1 MKSYSTLLNLYQELT
16 KNSSSGNQTLG
27 AELINDGH
35 RELIAQKDF
44 AFLHRLRTLSSVA
57 SQQFYPLPY
66 DIDLVESVTYTDGT
80 TVYTPKLVHS
90 REEWDLINAQSYT
103 SDTPIYAYV
112 YDGKLGLYPTPAT
125 SSNTIS
131 VNGKVRVPDLSEADY
146 TTGTITTAPNGDETI
161 TGSGT
166 TFTAS
171 MVGRYLRIPVA
182 QGGDGI
188 WYEIASVT
196 STTVLELVRKYGG
209 TSISGGSAT
218 YAIGQMPIVPENF
231 HIAPV
236 HYAASVYWDREGD
249 ARRATR
255 HEKRFADAMT
265 TLDEQYSAYITDPVL
280 DESADEEDIIN
291 PNLTIR
297 L

>member
-16 KNSSSGNQTLG
+16 KNFSSGNQTLG
-27 AELINDGH
+27 AELLNDGH

-44 AFLHRLRTLSSVA
+44 AFLHRARTLSSVA
-57 SQQFYPLPY
+57 STQFLPLPY
-66 DIDLVESVTYTDGT
+66 DIDLVESVTYSAGG

-90 REEWDLINAQSYT
+90 REEWTIINAESYE
-103 SDTPIYAYV
+103 SDTPIYAHV
-112 YDGKLGLYPTPAT
+112 YNGEIGFYPTPAT
-125 SSNTIS
+125 SSNTITI
-131 VNGKVRVPDLSEADY
+131 NGKIRVPDLSEADY
-146 TTGTITTAPNGDETI
+146 TTGTITTATAGDETI
-161 TGSGT
+161 VGSGT

-182 QGGDGI
+182 QAGDGI
-188 WYEIASVT
+188 WYEIGSFT
-196 STTVLELVRKYGG
+196 STTSIELVRKYGG
-209 TSISGGSAT
+209 TSIAAGSAT
-218 YAIGQMPIVPENF
+218 YAIGQMPIVPESF

-255 HEKRFADAMT
+255 YEKRFDDAKR

-291 PNLTIR
+291 PNLTIQ